1 MVVEPLR
8 GRWWVNPL
16 GPEQNKKNIPFFT
29 KGKKNE
35 NKLEKEAVHSYAYF
49 S

>member
-16 GPEQNKKNIPFFT
+16 GPEQNKINIPFLP
-29 KGKKNE
+29 KEKIDE
-35 NKLEKEAVHSYAYF
+35 NKLEKEVVHSYAYF